1 MLNFLTNVMNL
12 NILKS
17 ISVTEFYMIILYY
30 KYKNKNFFP
39 KIMFNI

>member
-17 ISVTEFYMIILYY
+17 ISVTEFYMFDYIINI
-30 KYKNKNFFP
+30 KIKIFFQ
-39 KIMFNI
+39 K